1 MEAEDEEA
9 NSSGNMTIHDY
20 RPITTS
26 CHHHRRHLLMF
37 LQTKELMAENQ
48 KLGVQRGKELEE
60 TSQQAGEVEEEA
72 KKAMDTFKQLR
83 LQSQKKDPLGFL
95 NF

>member
-1 MEAEDEEA
+1 
-9 NSSGNMTIHDY
+9 
-20 RPITTS
+20 
-26 CHHHRRHLLMF
+26 MF